1 MGVPR
6 GWWAEGKGD
15 TRVARWSGI
24 ELKKSMF
31 KEEEKSGGK
40 VDGKGGVF
48 IKV

>member
-31 KEEEKSGGK
+31 KEEEKRW
-40 VDGKGGVF
+40 GV
-48 IKV
+48 KLMEKEGYL